1 LVVRWSAFDRVGH
14 GHGVPDR
21 ADVIRVLAMV
31 MTTIAVAVT
40 VVDAIACSRCQ
51 RRPEWWSI
59 AFRSD
64 RGNAGTRTVDGVS
77 PETG

>member
-1 LVVRWSAFDRVGH
+1 
-14 GHGVPDR
+14 
-21 ADVIRVLAMV
+21 MV